1 MKYFFIPFFLVILC
15 LSTIFTKNL
24 QVQKVGEYFHLI
36 INSTCVGIIDFSSN
50 ISYIQFKKDVSVT
63 NKENFLDGEM
73 VIVINSKGGNKT
85 NFFNLG
91 INVIETIGIYNISSS
106 QYKNNSIKFLIGLG
120 MGSEFYNKS
129 YSLNKINNDIYN
141 LSFDTNPP
149 QDIDNFNFNEN
160 KTLTNIQLFIN
171 TYSVLNIHLNITF
184 SLTKNKFFF
193 INEFYEWYTK
203 LINKTFSINS
213 QNFFHIK
220 ETYLASLDRI
230 GLKINNSIYYFSIN
244 ELFKVSKNEKNK
256 EYDLNID
263 FIRSNDFNIILGM
276 EFFLKY
282 DYFYINY
289 IDKKIYLGG
298 KSHYLNYSKYK
309 NSIILINNYNEL
321 NNYIIDKDKAGQ
333 RYFILIFFSQLI
345 SLGIIVFFYFQIK
358 LNNKKSFKKSQNK
371 SDE

>member
-15 LSTIFTKNL
+15 LTTIFTKNL
-24 QVQKVGEYFHLI
+24 QVQKVGEYFHLL
-36 INSTCVGIIDFSSN
+36 INSTYIGIIDFSSN
-50 ISYIQFKKDVSVT
+50 ISYIQFKKDVHDT
-63 NKENFLDGEM
+63 NEENFLDGEM
-73 VIVINSKGGNKT
+73 VILRNSKGEKK

-91 INVIETIGIYNISSS
+91 FNVTENIGIYDISSS
-106 QYKNNSIKFLIGLG
+106 QYKNDSLKFLIGLG

-129 YSLNKINNDIYN
+129 YSLNMINNDIYN

-220 ETYLASLDRI
+220 ETYLAGLDRI
-230 GLKINNSIYYFSIN
+230 GLKINNSIYYFSVN

-263 FIRSNDFNIILGM
+263 FNRSNDFNIILGM

-309 NSIILINNYNEL
+309 NSIIIINDYNEL
-321 NNYIIDKDKAGQ
+321 NNFIIDKDKPGQ

-345 SLGIIVFFYFQIK
+345 SLGIIVFFYFLIK
-358 LNNKKSFKKSQNK
+358 WNNKKSFQKSQNTIG
-371 SDE
+371 E